1 MPIKLIKEGT
11 SLGVGGIAVLTRWI
25 DQRQGW
31 VTPPRRTQDVLAIGG
46 HLAGLAAWHLVTP
59 GTTEEDISESISLAT
74 GPLAVISVY
83 EIVKH
88 FLKRG
93 GSKKKGTKTPKE
105 AGYYLERVGP
115 GIVPREEVIRSY

>member
-59 GTTEEDISESISLAT
+59 GTTEEDISESIALAT

-88 FLKRG
+88 FLKRSP
-93 GSKKKGTKTPKE
+93 SKGKGREKSPKE
-105 AGYYLERVGP
+105 LGFYLERIGIGP
-115 GIVPREEVIRSY
+115 KAEVIRSY